1 MFKGALFPAMVER
14 LNSLKDGSINITVCT
29 QELSPSKVAEL
40 FELRGKLAT
49 VYISPA
55 EITNKEMHLI
65 DTMEPDLPGK
75 TPSQRMRNVLFVLWK
90 QDGEGYKDFP
100 RYYEA
105 KMNSYIEGLKQN
117 IKD

>member
-1 MFKGALFPAMVER
+1 MFKGALFPAIVDK
-14 LNSLKDGSINITVCT
+14 LSTLKDGSVNVTVST
-29 QELSPSKVAEL
+29 QELSPSKAAEL

-49 VYISPA
+49 IYISPA

-100 RYYEA
+100 QYYEA
-105 KMNSYIEGLKQN
+105 KMNKFIEELKNN
-117 IKD
+117 IV